1 MSIALAVPNLL
12 GNEGKYLQDCI
23 ETTFVSSVGPFVDR
37 FAAQLSGESGA
48 ADSAVLCSGTVAL
61 QMALEGLGIGAGD
74 LVLCP
79 TLSFIATANAI
90 HHSGARPW
98 FIDCTAQDWLID
110 CDKLEAEIE
119 AKTELL
125 AGGVRIHRATGLR
138 LRAIMPVMIMGAC
151 LDFDRLL
158 QIATRYNLRVVVDA
172 AAAIGARASGGR
184 RLCET
189 GVDAVCYSFNGNKTI
204 TCGGGGAVSSAS
216 QALISRIRHMTTTGR
231 VGRDYD
237 HDIAGYN
244 FRMTNVQAA
253 IGVAQ
258 MERLDQFLQRK
269 AEIARA
275 YAEFASGFAALSPFP
290 TPPEGRSTHWFSG
303 FWLSD
308 PGLSDAEAA
317 EISSGFRQHMVA
329 AGIDLRLFWKPLHLQ
344 EAHRFAPAGRLDT
357 AESLWQRIYPLPC
370 STHLTEEELRQ
381 VLGAAA
387 CFWGSPVKGT

>member
-12 GNEGKYLQDCI
+12 GNEGKYLQECI
-23 ETTFVSSVGPFVDR
+23 DSTFVSSVGPFVDR
-37 FAAQLSGESGA
+37 FAAQLSSESGA

-61 QMALEGLGIGAGD
+61 QMALEALGIGAGD

-98 FIDCTAQDWLID
+98 FIDSSPQDWLID
-110 CDKLEAEIE
+110 PDRLEQEILE
-119 AKTELL
+119 KTELL
-125 AGGVRIHRATGLR
+125 PGGLRVHRASGLR
-138 LRAIMPVMIMGAC
+138 LRAIMPVMIMGAS
-151 LDFDRLL
+151 LDFDRL
-158 QIATRYNLRVVVDA
+158 IAIAGRYNLRVVVDA
-172 AAAIGARASGGR
+172 AAAIGARAPGGG

-204 TCGGGGAVSSAS
+204 TCGGGGAVASAS
-216 QALISRIRHMTTTGR
+216 QPLISRIRHMTTTGR

-258 MERLDQFLQRK
+258 MERLEDFLARK

-275 YAEFASGFAALSPFP
+275 YSAFAARFDQLSPFP
-290 TPPEGRSTHWFSG
+290 TPAEGRSTHWFSG

-308 PGLSDAEAA
+308 P
-317 EISSGFRQHMVA
+317 
-329 AGIDLRLFWKPLHLQ
+329 DLTDRK
-344 EAHRFAPAGRLDT
+344 
-357 AESLWQRIYPLPC
+357 S
-370 STHLTEEELRQ
+370 
-381 VLGAAA
+381 V
-387 CFWGSPVKGT
+387 V